1 MSRVKEFDV
10 DEACDAALTLFRRQ
24 GYEAT
29 SVSDLVTHLG
39 VAKASLYATFGTKHD
54 FYVTALKRYAER
66 TDARVMAELSGPG
79 SGRGRGTRGSSTA
92 TGRTSS
98 AKTGPIGCFVVN
110 AAIELLPHDPE
121 VARIV
126 ERSWDTLEVALTMAL
141 ERAQDP
147 RRTARRQRPGDA
159 RPVPAHR
166 APGTA
171 RPGQGHGRG
180 EPAERGRLAGHA
192 RTHSRLIGPERR
204 HTWGHGSR
212 ARSSW

>member
-10 DEACDAALTLFRRQ
+10 DEACDAALALFRRQ

-66 TDARVMAELSGPG
+66 TDARVVAELSGPG
-79 SGRGRGTRGSSTA
+79 SGVAAVRRLFDGYRAEILGDETRM
-92 TGRTSS
+92 
-98 AKTGPIGCFVVN
+98 GCFVVN

-121 VARIV
+121 VARLV

-141 ERAQDP
+141 ERARSQGELPDGSDP
-147 RRTARRQRPGDA
+147 AQVARFLLTVLQGLRVLGKGTDA
-159 RPVPAHR
+159 A
-166 APGTA
+166 
-171 RPGQGHGRG
+171 
-180 EPAERGRLAGHA
+180 
-192 RTHSRLIGPERR
+192 SRLDAAISQAMRLIQD
-204 HTWGHGSR
+204 
-212 ARSSW
+212 

>member
-10 DEACDAALTLFRRQ
+10 GEACDGALTLFRRQ

-66 TDARVMAELSGPG
+66 SDTRVVSELSKPG
-79 SGRGRGTRGSSTA
+79 SGVAAVRRLFEGYVADILGED
-92 TGRTSS
+92 
-98 AKTGPIGCFVVN
+98 GPVGCFVVN

-121 VARIV
+121 VARLV

-141 ERAQDP
+141 ERAKAQGELAVGNDP
-147 RRTARRQRPGDA
+147 ATLARFLLTVLQGLRVLGKGTDA
-159 RPVPAHR
+159 A
-166 APGTA
+166 
-171 RPGQGHGRG
+171 
-180 EPAERGRLAGHA
+180 
-192 RTHSRLIGPERR
+192 SRLEAAVSQAMRLLIQE
-204 HTWGHGSR
+204 
-212 ARSSW
+212 

>member
-10 DEACDAALTLFRRQ
+10 DEACDAALALFRRQ

-66 TDARVMAELSGPG
+66 TDTRVMSELAKPG
-79 SGRGRGTRGSSTA
+79 SGVTA
-92 TGRTSS
+92 VRQLLDGYV
-98 AKTGPIGCFVVN
+98 ADILGEDGPIGCFVVN
-110 AAIELLPHDPE
+110 AAIELLPRDPA

-141 ERAQDP
+141 ERAKTQDELP
-147 RRTARRQRPGDA
+147 EGSDPATLARFLLTVLQGLRVLGKGTDA
-159 RPVPAHR
+159 A
-166 APGTA
+166 
-171 RPGQGHGRG
+171 
-180 EPAERGRLAGHA
+180 
-192 RTHSRLIGPERR
+192 SRLHAAVSQAMRVLIQD
-204 HTWGHGSR
+204 
-212 ARSSW
+212 

>member
-10 DEACDAALTLFRRQ
+10 GEACDAALTLFRRQ

-66 TDARVMAELSGPG
+66 ADTRVMTELSSPG
-79 SGRGRGTRGSSTA
+79 SGVAAVRRLFAGYVAEILGDETRM
-92 TGRTSS
+92 
-98 AKTGPIGCFVVN
+98 GCFVVN

-121 VARIV
+121 VARLV

-141 ERAQDP
+141 ERARAEGELPGGSDP
-147 RRTARRQRPGDA
+147 ATLARFLLTVLQGLRVLGKGADA
-159 RPVPAHR
+159 ADRV
-166 APGTA
+166 
-171 RPGQGHGRG
+171 
-180 EPAERGRLAGHA
+180 HA
-192 RTHSRLIGPERR
+192 AVSQAMRVLVRE
-204 HTWGHGSR
+204 
-212 ARSSW
+212 

>member
-66 TDARVMAELSGPG
+66 ADTRVMTELSVPG
-79 SGRGRGTRGSSTA
+79 SGVAAVRRLFAGYVAEILGDETRM
-92 TGRTSS
+92 
-98 AKTGPIGCFVVN
+98 GCFVVN
-110 AAIELLPHDPE
+110 AAIELLPRDPE
-121 VARIV
+121 VARLV

-141 ERAQDP
+141 ERAKAQGELAAGNDP
-147 RRTARRQRPGDA
+147 ATLARFLLTVLQGLRVLGKGTDA
-159 RPVPAHR
+159 AN
-166 APGTA
+166 
-171 RPGQGHGRG
+171 
-180 EPAERGRLAGHA
+180 RLDAA
-192 RTHSRLIGPERR
+192 VSQALRILIRD
-204 HTWGHGSR
+204 
-212 ARSSW
+212 

>member
-29 SVSDLVTHLG
+29 SVSDLVTHVG

-66 TDARVMAELSGPG
+66 TDARVVAELSGPG
-79 SGRGRGTRGSSTA
+79 SGVAAVRRLFAGYQAEILGDESRM
-92 TGRTSS
+92 
-98 AKTGPIGCFVVN
+98 GCFVVN

-121 VARIV
+121 VARLV

-141 ERAQDP
+141 ERARSQGELPDDSDP
-147 RRTARRQRPGDA
+147 ATLARFLLTVLQGLRVLGKGTDA
-159 RPVPAHR
+159 A
-166 APGTA
+166 
-171 RPGQGHGRG
+171 
-180 EPAERGRLAGHA
+180 
-192 RTHSRLIGPERR
+192 SRLNAAVSQAMRLIQD
-204 HTWGHGSR
+204 
-212 ARSSW
+212 

>member
-10 DEACDAALTLFRRQ
+10 DEACDAALALFRRQ

-66 TDARVMAELSGPG
+66 TDTRVMSELAKPG
-79 SGRGRGTRGSSTA
+79 SGVAAVQQLLDGYVADILGED
-92 TGRTSS
+92 
-98 AKTGPIGCFVVN
+98 GPIGCFVVN
-110 AAIELLPHDPE
+110 AAIELLPRDPA

-141 ERAQDP
+141 ERAKTQDELP
-147 RRTARRQRPGDA
+147 GESDPATLARFLLTVLQGLRVLGKGTDA
-159 RPVPAHR
+159 A
-166 APGTA
+166 
-171 RPGQGHGRG
+171 
-180 EPAERGRLAGHA
+180 
-192 RTHSRLIGPERR
+192 SRLDAAVSQAMRLLIRE
-204 HTWGHGSR
+204 
-212 ARSSW
+212 

>member
-10 DEACDAALTLFRRQ
+10 DEACDAALALFRRQ

-66 TDARVMAELSGPG
+66 TDTRVMAELSRPG
-79 SGRGRGTRGSSTA
+79 TGRGRSAAAPRGLPS
-92 TGRTSS
+92 RTSS

-110 AAIELLPHDPE
+110 AAIELLPRDPA

-141 ERAQDP
+141 ERARSQDELP
-147 RRTARRQRPGDA
+147 DDSDPATLARFLLTVLQGLRVLGKGTDA
-159 RPVPAHR
+159 A
-166 APGTA
+166 
-171 RPGQGHGRG
+171 
-180 EPAERGRLAGHA
+180 
-192 RTHSRLIGPERR
+192 SRLDAAVSQAMRLIQD
-204 HTWGHGSR
+204 
-212 ARSSW
+212 

>member
-10 DEACDAALTLFRRQ
+10 DETCDAALTLFRRQ

-54 FYVTALKRYAER
+54 FYVAALKRYAER

-79 SGRGRGTRGSSTA
+79 SGVAAVRRLFDGYRAEILGDETRM
-92 TGRTSS
+92 
-98 AKTGPIGCFVVN
+98 GCFVVN

-121 VARIV
+121 VARLV

-141 ERAQDP
+141 ERGRSQGELPAGSDP
-147 RRTARRQRPGDA
+147 ASLARFLLTVLQGLRVLGKGTDA
-159 RPVPAHR
+159 A
-166 APGTA
+166 
-171 RPGQGHGRG
+171 
-180 EPAERGRLAGHA
+180 
-192 RTHSRLIGPERR
+192 SRLDAAISQAMRLIQD
-204 HTWGHGSR
+204 
-212 ARSSW
+212 